1 MTEYTIRETY
11 VLRAPIDT
19 VWNVVDDTSRY
30 AEWVDGV
37 LAVTGD
43 HGRAR
48 VGATYSEHN
57 RTLGPLTTQSVWTVE
72 EVTAPTRR
80 RDSGSGFAPLQNMV
94 NTFVFA
100 PVGADSTSM
109 TYEVSFTLRLGPL
122 TAPVGLILRQALAA
136 EFRRS
141 MRRLETVAR
150 AEAAMDRIA
159 GAR

>member
-1 MTEYTIRETY
+1 MTEYTVRETH

-19 VWNVVDDTSRY
+19 VWNVVDDTARY

-72 EVTAPTRR
+72 EVIAPARR
-80 RDSGSGFAPLQNMV
+80 RDSGRGFAPLQNLV
-94 NTFVFA
+94 NTFEFA
-100 PVGADSTSM
+100 PFGADCTSM
-109 TYEVSFTLRLGPL
+109 TYEVTFTLRLGPL
-122 TAPVGLILRQALAA
+122 TAPVGLILRQALAG

-150 AEAAMDRIA
+150 AEAAMDRVV